1 MTDRGP
7 WLSAGR
13 SPALEGPRA
22 EAVAGLAAGALAA
35 GLGLGFLAVLV
46 LLFWVTSPYPDSGP
60 GGALHVVADL
70 WLLAHGADL
79 VRTDTRSGLPAP
91 VGVTPILLTAMPV
104 WLLFR
109 AARDALTPQDHRPHP
124 SPRATAGWLA
134 GGYLV
139 VAAGVTAYAA
149 TGSTLRADVLSAAGH
164 LPVLVAASVA
174 AGVAAARLR
183 LGARRRGLAVRYP
196 WLHAVVR
203 ASAAALAVLLGCGI
217 LLFGL
222 ALAWHGAAAEA
233 SFLQLTAPVMGRIA
247 VLLLAVALLPNAA
260 VWAAAYTLGP
270 GFTVGGDALVGPLD
284 SAAHPELPFFPLL
297 AAVPHE
303 GAGTPLTW
311 ATAVVPAAAGLTLG
325 WLTARSAVPVR
336 AVREPGWTW
345 RATLGA
351 AAAAALACAVV
362 LTLLAWLA
370 GGPLGRAE
378 LASFGPSWWQTGA
391 AAAAWTL
398 ALGLPTALAVRG
410 WRLYGAA
417 PVPGGWTWSVE
428 RWPDWESRQE
438 LLRELDGYDD
448 RYDGLEERDDGRG
461 TAV

>member
-13 SPALEGPRA
+13 AHALEGPRA
-22 EAVAGLAAGALAA
+22 EAAAGLAAGALAA

-46 LLFWVTSPYPDSGP
+46 LLFWVTSPFPDSGP

-79 VRTDTRSGLPAP
+79 VRSGADTRSGLAAP
-91 VGVTPILLTAMPV
+91 IGVTPILLTAMPV

-124 SPRATAGWLA
+124 SPRATAGWLGA
-134 GGYLV
+134 GYLA
-139 VAAGVTAYAA
+139 VAAAVTAYAA
-149 TGSTLRADVLSAAGH
+149 TGGTLRADPLSAAAH
-164 LPVLVAASVA
+164 VPLVAAAAIA
-174 AGVAAARLR
+174 AGVVAARLKR
-183 LGARRRGLAVRYP
+183 GARRRGLAVRFP

-203 ASAAALAVLLGCGI
+203 AVAGALAVLLGGGF

-260 VWAAAYTLGP
+260 VWAAAYALGP
-270 GFTVGGDALVGPLD
+270 GFTVGGGALIGPLG
-284 SAAHPELPFFPLL
+284 SAGHPELPFFPLL
-297 AAVPHE
+297 AAVPDE
-303 GAGTPLTW
+303 GGGTPLTW
-311 ATAVVPAAAGLTLG
+311 AVAVVPAAAGLGLG

-336 AVREPGWTW
+336 AVREPEWTW

-351 AAAAALACAVV
+351 AAAAALGCTVV

-428 RWPDWESRQE
+428 RWPGWESRAE
-438 LLRELDGYDD
+438 LLRELDGDD
-448 RYDGLEERDDGRG
+448 AGDGRG
-461 TAV
+461 AAV